1 MNVPANR
8 LLLSRTSPG
17 ILPGVLPGVLPVTF
31 FLTLSIVIPAK
42 RSASRDRRAPDK
54 ASLSAN
60 GKFSAFRSR
69 IFAALRPG

>member
-17 ILPGVLPGVLPVTF
+17 ILPVTF
-31 FLTLSIVIPAK
+31 FLTPSIVIPAK

-60 GKFSAFRSR
+60 GKFSALRSL
-69 IFAALRPG
+69 IFVALRPG

>member
-8 LLLSRTSPG
+8 LLLSRTS
-17 ILPGVLPGVLPVTF
+17 LGVLPVTF

-42 RSASRDRRAPDK
+42 RSASRDRRAPDN

-60 GKFSAFRSR
+60 GKFSALRSR